1 MRWLIAVL
9 APCAVT
15 LILAFGLLIWLGDDT
30 TKASSAPDYS
40 SATIGGVQYSV
51 AGSSEINPSSSAD
64 ARFVK
69 GMPAGE
75 RHVPKGEVLFGV
87 FVLRSDPADAALPSA
102 SRIDL
107 SDGLGRAHRPL
118 RLSPKNP
125 YTYTPGTV
133 APGGQLPA
141 VGTRAADDIA
151 ASGQLLLYRV
161 PLQQVDD
168 GWLELAVHD
177 PLQRGVVDY
186 VQL

>member
-1 MRWLIAVL
+1 MRWLISLL
-9 APCAVT
+9 APCAVV

-30 TKASSAPDYS
+30 SKASGAPDYS
-40 SATIGGVQYSV
+40 SETIGGVQYSV

-69 GMPAGE
+69 SMPAGE
-75 RHVPKGEVLFGV
+75 RRVPTGDVLFGV
-87 FVLRSDPADAALPSA
+87 FVMRTNSAKTTLPSA
-102 SRIDL
+102 SQVDL
-107 SDGLGRAHRPL
+107 LDGLGQAHRPL
-118 RLSPKNP
+118 RLSPTNP
-125 YTYTPGTV
+125 YTYAPGKI

-141 VGTRAADDIA
+141 SGTPAADDIA

-161 PLQQVDD
+161 PAQQVAN

-177 PLQRGVVDY
+177 PLHRGVVDY

>member
-1 MRWLIAVL
+1 MRWLIPVL
-9 APCAVT
+9 APCVAT
-15 LILAFGLLIWLGDDT
+15 LILAFGLLIWLGDET
-30 TKASSAPDYS
+30 SRASSAPDYS
-40 SATIGGVQYSV
+40 SATIGGVQYQV
-51 AGSSEINPSSSAD
+51 TASSEIGPSSGAD
-64 ARFVK
+64 ARFIK

-75 RHVPKGEVLFGV
+75 RRVPKGDVLFGV
-87 FVLRSDPADAALPSA
+87 FVLRSNSADAALPSA

-107 SDGLGRAHRPL
+107 LDGLGRAHRPL

-125 YTYTPGTV
+125 YTYAPGTI

-141 VGTRAADDIA
+141 SGTRAADDIA

-161 PLQQVDD
+161 PAQQVGN

-177 PLQRGVVDY
+177 PLHRGVVDY